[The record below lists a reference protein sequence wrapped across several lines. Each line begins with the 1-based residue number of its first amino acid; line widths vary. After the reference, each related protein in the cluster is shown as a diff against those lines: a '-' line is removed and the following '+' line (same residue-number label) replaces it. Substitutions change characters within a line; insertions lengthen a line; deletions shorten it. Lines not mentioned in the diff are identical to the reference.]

1 MNLANRLSAFNRGR
15 KWNRFLEWMRPDTG
29 TKVLDVGFN
38 EREYSPVD
46 NYLERHYPW
55 PENLTALGLE
65 EAVEFRQRYPQ
76 VRAVC
81 YDGRIFP
88 FEDQKFDVV
97 WSNAVIEHVGGF
109 ERQVLFV
116 KEMKRVGRR
125 VMFTTPNRWFPVEL
139 HTRLLLVHWLPK
151 KLADRIYRRLNRSFA
166 AGNYMHLL
174 SRAAL
179 RRILQAAGVTRYR
192 IFTNNLAGWTMD
204 FVVYFEA
211 G

>member
-76 VRAVC
+76 VRAVR

-192 IFTNNLAGWTMD
+192 IFTNKLAGWTMD